1 MQLNLYYILNKKERV
16 IREQQ
21 AIIEE
26 LTKTIEELSRGDSDK
41 NPCFDCDERICTITC
56 PHYDVTELE

>member
-1 MQLNLYYILNKKERV
+1 MYSNVYYILNKKERV

-26 LTKTIEELSRGDSDK
+26 LTKTIERLSKTNSEN
-41 NPCFDCDERICTITC
+41 NPCFDCDERICSITC